1 MRRRAQ
7 VDPGW
12 KLPPVE
18 RMEGA
23 NYLSLT
29 SPQEELPIVA
39 MRVLLPSGSW
49 DDPPGKEG
57 LNFLTAQLLQQGTR
71 KRGAEEIHRNI
82 DSLGGRF
89 HIDANFDYTM
99 VGMTVLS
106 EDLSEALDLLV
117 EILREP
123 AFPEEEF
130 LKRKRRLLGQ
140 IASQKDRPGGIARAA
155 FLEALW
161 GKGGY
166 GHDPKGLEESVQSL
180 EVEDVVDHY
189 RRKLCQGPSIWT
201 ACGDVKPEKW
211 WEMLREAMEGWGGP
225 PSEGESRGEDLP
237 SRGRILASDRKIPQ
251 ATVLMGQRS
260 IGAKHP
266 DLFHFLVMNYILGGG
281 GFGSRLMDRIRS
293 KKGMAYS
300 AFSRLE
306 ALLRG
311 GIFVCGFQT
320 ENSNVREAM
329 AICQEEAE
337 RIRVEPVTS
346 RELDE
351 AKGFLMGSFPMK
363 IDSMG
368 SFATNLALW
377 EFYGLG
383 LEYPFRFT
391 STVAKATVESVM
403 ETAREHLDP
412 GSWVCVV
419 VGDLER
425 TNIEAER
432 I

>member
-7 VDPGW
+7 VGPGW
-12 KLPPVE
+12 KLPPLE
-18 RMEGA
+18 RMEGGY
-23 NYLSLT
+23 YLSIA

-39 MRVLLPSGSW
+39 IRALIPSGSW

-71 KRGAEEIHRNI
+71 KRSAEEIHRKI

-99 VGMTVLS
+99 VGITVLR

-130 LKRKRRLLGQ
+130 HKRKRRLLGQ
-140 IASQKDRPGGIARAA
+140 IASQKDRPGGVARAA

-161 GKGGY
+161 GKRGY
-166 GHDPKGLEESVQSL
+166 GHDPKGLEESVQGI
-180 EVEDVVDHY
+180 EMEDVTEHY
-189 RRKLCQGPSIWT
+189 RRRLCEGPFIWV
-201 ACGDVKPEKW
+201 ACGDVNPEKW
-211 WEMLREAMEGWGGP
+211 WGMLRGAMEGWGHP
-225 PSEGESRGEDLP
+225 PSEEESHREDLP
-237 SRGRILASDRKIPQ
+237 PRGKILALDRKIPQ

-260 IGAKHP
+260 IDATHP
-266 DLFHFLVMNYILGGG
+266 DLFDFLVMNYILGGG
-281 GFGSRLMDRIRS
+281 GFGSRLVDRIRS

-337 RIRVEPVTS
+337 RIRVEPVS
-346 RELDE
+346 LRELDE
-351 AKGFLMGSFPMK
+351 AKGFLVGSFPMK
-363 IDSMG
+363 IDSIG

-383 LEYPFRFT
+383 PEYPVRFT
-391 STVAKATVESVM
+391 SSVTKATVESVM
-403 ETAREHLDP
+403 KTAREHLDP
-412 GSWVCVV
+412 HSWVSVV

-425 TNIEAER
+425 TKIEAER

>member
-1 MRRRAQ
+1 MSGRTQ
-7 VDPGW
+7 VDLGW

-18 RMEGA
+18 RIEGG

-29 SPQEELPIVA
+29 SRQEELPIVA
-39 MRVLLPSGSW
+39 IRVLVPSGSW

-71 KRGAEEIHRNI
+71 KRSAEEIHRKI

-89 HIDANFDYTM
+89 HIDASFDYTM
-99 VGMTVLS
+99 VGITVLR
-106 EDLSEALDLLV
+106 EDLSEALDLLA

-140 IASQKDRPGGIARAA
+140 IASQKDRPGGVARTA

-161 GKGGY
+161 GKRGY
-166 GHDPKGLEESVQSL
+166 GHDPKGLEESVQSI
-180 EVEDVVDHY
+180 EMEDVMQHY
-189 RRKLCQGPSIWT
+189 GRKLCEGPFIWV
-201 ACGDVKPEKW
+201 ACGDVNPEKW
-211 WEMLREAMEGWGGP
+211 SGMLREAMEGWGHP
-225 PSEGESRGEDLP
+225 PSEEDLEREHL
-237 SRGRILASDRKIPQ
+237 SLSGRILALDRKIPQ

-260 IGAKHP
+260 LGAKHP
-266 DLFHFLVMNYILGGG
+266 DLFDFLVMNYILGGG
-281 GFGSRLMDRIRS
+281 GFGSRLMDKIRS

-329 AICQEEAE
+329 AICQEEAQ
-337 RIRVEPVTS
+337 RIRVEPVS
-346 RELDE
+346 LRELDE
-351 AKGFLMGSFPMK
+351 AKGFLVGSFPMK
-363 IDSMG
+363 IDSIG
-368 SFATNLALW
+368 SFATNLAVW

-383 LEYPFRFT
+383 LEYPIRFT
-391 STVAKATVESVM
+391 SSVTKATVESVM

-412 GSWVCVV
+412 LSWVSVV

-425 TNIEAER
+425 TNIKAEL